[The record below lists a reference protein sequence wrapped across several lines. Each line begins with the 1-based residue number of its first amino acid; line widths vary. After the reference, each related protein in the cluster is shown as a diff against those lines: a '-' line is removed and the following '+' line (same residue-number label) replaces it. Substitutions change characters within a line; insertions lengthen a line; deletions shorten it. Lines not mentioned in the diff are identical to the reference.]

1 MENERKRLYII
12 MCTLAVAVVGLSIAY
27 AALSTQL
34 TVTMSSITSGDDDN
48 PITWNVGF
56 VPGTVTPTVGGTS
69 STGREC
75 GNATV
80 TASSVSVAATKLS
93 KPEDSCTYALTIK
106 NTGSIAATLA
116 NIVPTQPSSTTCSQA
131 TGSTM
136 VCGNITY
143 KLTTD
148 AAGSTALTTGGTLAA
163 STGTLPVYLVVK
175 YTGTSV
181 ATSTVT
187 QSSGTFTITYNQ
199 A

>member
-34 TVTMSSITSGDDDN
+34 TITMSTVQNDASGT
-48 PITWNVGF
+48 TWNVGF
-56 VPGTVTPTVGGTS
+56 NPGTITATVGGTN
-69 STGREC
+69 STVGRSC
-75 GNATV
+75 GTATA
-80 TASSVSVAATKLS
+80 TASSVTVANTTLS
-93 KPEDSCTYALTIK
+93 KPDDSCTYQLQIK

-116 NIVPTQPSSTTCSQA
+116 SITQTAPTSTSCSTT
-131 TGSTM
+131 TGPTM
-136 VCGNITY
+136 TCGNITY

-163 STGTLPVYLVVK
+163 TTGTLTVYLSVK
-175 YTGTSV
+175 YTGTTLSSS
-181 ATSTVT
+181 AIT
-187 QSSGTFTITYNQ
+187 QAGGTFTLTYNQ